1 MDKTPRGEKPTN
13 MRAFRRATELRLAIA
28 IVLFLTVI
36 GSALV
41 WLFFGGQ
48 VALAALGCSL
58 FGAALF
64 ALLYG
69 GLALLERWNNRLWR

>member
-1 MDKTPRGEKPTN
+1 
-13 MRAFRRATELRLAIA
+13 MRAFRRGTEIRLAVA
-28 IVLFLTVI
+28 VVLFLTVI

-48 VALAALGCSL
+48 VALAALVCSL

-64 ALLYG
+64 GLLYG
-69 GLALLERWNNRLWR
+69 GMALLERWNKGLWR

>member
-1 MDKTPRGEKPTN
+1 MDDRPRDEKPTN
-13 MRAFRRATELRLAIA
+13 MRAFRRATELRLTIA
-28 IVLFLTVI
+28 VVLFLTVI

-58 FGAALF
+58 FGAVLF